1 VYGLNPIV
9 HMTEEDP
16 TVTLESQ
23 TSVLNS
29 FGYFWQ
35 GKDLNGLEKPVWLE
49 KSPPNVHLG
58 RYMQGLFNLGLGNKH
73 DLSAAAPSSRVP
85 NMPPSVVRF
94 VFISRHPIANA
105 LAHRAL
111 EECKTFSIE
120 TLVENW
126 VSPR

>member
-1 VYGLNPIV
+1 
-9 HMTEEDP
+9 MTEKDP
-16 TVTLESQ
+16 SVTLESQ

-35 GKDLNGLEKPVWLE
+35 GNDRSGLDKPIWLE

-73 DLSAAAPSSRVP
+73 DVSARAPLRVP
-85 NMPPSVVRF
+85 MPPSVVRF
-94 VFISRHPIANA
+94 IFISRHPIANA

-111 EECKTFSIE
+111 EECKAFSIE

-126 VSPR
+126 VSRPR